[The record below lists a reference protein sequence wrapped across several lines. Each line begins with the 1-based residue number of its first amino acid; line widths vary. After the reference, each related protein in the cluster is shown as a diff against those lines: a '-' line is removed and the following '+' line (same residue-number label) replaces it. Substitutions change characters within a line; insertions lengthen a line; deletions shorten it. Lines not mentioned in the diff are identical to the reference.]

1 MAYRIAVG
9 SSDGI
14 NIDLKFGEVEK
25 FIIYEVDNSEYKKL
39 EIRSVTNAENQT
51 KTEKEEC
58 SSNGCESG
66 GCSGN
71 GHGCSGPSDVT
82 DRVLLIDDCRCV
94 VCAKIGFQAQKQF
107 ERKAISVF
115 DIECKITDALD
126 KITPYYEKVDGHKS
140 LR

>member
-39 EIRSVTNAENQT
+39 EIRSVTKAENQT

-126 KITPYYEKVDGHKS
+126 KITAYYEKVDGHKS

>member
-94 VCAKIGFQAQKQF
+94 VCAKIGFQAQKT
-107 ERKAISVF
+107 V
-115 DIECKITDALD
+115 
-126 KITPYYEKVDGHKS
+126 
-140 LR
+140 